1 MYRKLKGLL
10 IVHGMTQ
17 QDLATILNLAASTL
31 NFKINGKTDF
41 TLKEAKIISNH
52 FKVSIEEI
60 FE

>member
-41 TLKEAKIISNH
+41 TLKEAKI
-52 FKVSIEEI
+52 SIEEI